1 LKKADKHKLINHY
14 NELFSQFGYS
24 HKTIGWGKKRHF
36 FRYEILLSKF
46 NIKNCS
52 LLDFGCGFGD
62 LSDYLIDKSLSVV
75 YNGIDINE
83 KLINE
88 GIKQNPKRNI
98 LFSDPLN
105 DGLDKNYDYII
116 SSGVHNTK
124 ISDNLSFIKKTFD
137 LFNSHSNKG
146 FSMNFLSNNCD
157 YFDENLYYSDPS
169 EIIKIAMNYSQKVL
183 IRHDYMPYEF
193 TVIVYKNYTIEPII
207 NIFSDLINN
216 YKK

>member
-1 LKKADKHKLINHY
+1 MDKSDKHKLIDHY

-36 FRYEILLSKF
+36 FRYEILLSNF
-46 NIKNCS
+46 DIKNRS

-62 LSDYLIDKSLSVV
+62 LSDHLITKSLSVD

-98 LFSDPLN
+98 SFSDPLS
-105 DGLDKNYDYII
+105 DGLNRNYDYII

-137 LFNSHSNKG
+137 LFNSHARKG
-146 FSMNFLSNNCD
+146 FSMNFLSSNCD
-157 YFDENLYYSDPS
+157 YFEDNLYYSDPS
-169 EIIKIAMNYSQKVL
+169 EIIKLALSYSQKIL

-193 TVIVYKNYTIEPII
+193 TVIVHKDYEIEPKI

-216 YKK
+216 H